1 MAEVA
6 ARIHRFPRHLA
17 AVALRQEPPAATQVA
32 HHMSPRPAA
41 PDSTHDD
48 EASTDDR

>member
-6 ARIHRFPRHLA
+6 ALVRRFPRRLA
-17 AVALRQEPPAATQVA
+17 VVALRQAPPAATQVA
-32 HHMSPRPAA
+32 HHMSSRPVA
-41 PDSTHDD
+41 PGSTHDD